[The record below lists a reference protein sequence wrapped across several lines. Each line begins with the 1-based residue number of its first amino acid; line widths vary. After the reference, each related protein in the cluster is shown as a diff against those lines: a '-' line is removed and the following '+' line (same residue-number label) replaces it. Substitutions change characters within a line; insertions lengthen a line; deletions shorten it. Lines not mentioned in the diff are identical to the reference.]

1 MPTPAAVQAPAATPA
16 TPSLVEMR
24 DVVKAFAT
32 PAGEFLAL
40 RGVNLDIP
48 AGQFVAIIGKSG
60 SGKST
65 LLNMVTGIDKPT
77 RGTVVVAGTAV
88 HALSEN
94 RTARWRGLTVGVV
107 FQFFQLMP
115 TLSVLDNIMLPMDF
129 CDRFPARE
137 RRGRALAM
145 LERVELADQAH
156 KLPSELSGGQQQR
169 AAIARA
175 MANEPPILAADEP
188 TGNLDSRTADRVFGL
203 FEEMARNGKTV
214 IMVTHD
220 RDLASRVGR
229 AVMVADGN
237 IVEDL
242 LNARGAGGAGGTP

>member
-1 MPTPAAVQAPAATPA
+1 MGTKAYIGAMVSPASAAPTA
-16 TPSLVEMR
+16 LVDIR
-24 DVVKAFAT
+24 QVVKAFAT

-40 RGVNLDIP
+40 RGVDLVIP

-65 LLNMVTGIDKPT
+65 LLNMITGIDKPT
-77 RGTVVVAGTAV
+77 RGEVWVNGTAV

-94 RTARWRGLTVGVV
+94 KTARWRGLTVGVV

-115 TLSVLDNIMLPMDF
+115 TLSVLDNVMLPMDF
-129 CDRFPARE
+129 CNRFPARE
-137 RRGRALAM
+137 RRDRAMNM
-145 LERVELADQAH
+145 LTLVDLADQAH

-175 MANEPPILAADEP
+175 MANEPAILAADEP
-188 TGNLDSRTADRVFGL
+188 TGNLDSKTADNVFGL
-203 FEEMARNGKTV
+203 FQGMAKAGKTV

-237 IVEDL
+237 IVEDTQ
-242 LNARGAGGAGGTP
+242 NTRNPA